1 MRTKP
6 FLVAIFSL
14 VLASCSPSD
23 GGSDPARARDDLLFL
38 RTPRGLAL
46 VKAQPD
52 AAAVHFSDAVPSMDW
67 SSVVQAVPAGKTT
80 RIEAF
85 DTTSGEELWSRPVS
99 EGLEVKAVAEDG
111 RAAVLG
117 EPRRGGTY
125 PVGRSTTRFVIVP
138 SGGEART
145 ITLDG
150 NFEPEAFSTDG
161 GSLFVIEYI
170 PPRAPTAY
178 RVRRLDLRTGEV
190 GGVYTVDGELQ
201 TAMQG
206 TARIQ
211 TASPGGSRLYTL
223 YSLEAADGDL
233 RSFVH
238 VLSLDEGWA
247 HCVDLPSGFRTVK
260 ERAVAMSVSPDG
272 QNLYV
277 ADALTGEVAEID
289 TQALRVTRTAE
300 LALGP
305 WGRDPAHA
313 ARGADGTL
321 YVGSGTGLQAIDAAT
336 FTPEATWDFEQRIMG
351 IQAGSDG
358 RRVYVGLPDRIAVID
373 TGSGRSLEALRP
385 ERVEKIAQLGTSTRT
400 LDRDR
405 RVIKCA
411 C

>member
-6 FLVAIFSL
+6 FLVGTLAL
-14 VLASCSPSD
+14 VLAGCSPSD
-23 GGSDPARARDDLLFL
+23 GGSGPARTRDDLLFL

-46 VKAQPD
+46 VKARPD
-52 AAAVHFSDAVPSMDW
+52 AVAVHFSDAVPSMDW
-67 SSVVQAVPAGKTT
+67 SAVVQAVPDGKTT

-85 DTTSGEELWSRPVS
+85 DTASGEELWSRPVP

-117 EPRRGGTY
+117 KPRRDGTY
-125 PVGRSTTRFVIVP
+125 PLGRSTTRFVIVP

-190 GGVYTVDGELQ
+190 GGVYTVDAELQ

-211 TASPGGSRLYTL
+211 TASPDGRRLYTL
-223 YSLEAADGDL
+223 YSLEDADGDL
-233 RSFVH
+233 HSFVH
-238 VLSLDEGWA
+238 VLSLDQEWA
-247 HCVDLPSGFRTVK
+247 HCVVLPSDFRTEK

-272 QNLYV
+272 SNLYV
-277 ADALTGEVAEID
+277 ADVLTGDVAEID
-289 TQALRVTRTAE
+289 TKALRVTQTAQ
-300 LALGP
+300 LPLGP

-321 YVGSGTGLQAIDAAT
+321 YLGSGTGLHAIDAAT
-336 FTPEATWDFEQRIMG
+336 FSPGASWDFEQPIMG

-358 RRVYVGLPDRIAVID
+358 RRLYVGLPDRIAVID
-373 TGSGRSLEALRP
+373 TASGRGLEALQP
-385 ERVEKIAQLGTSTRT
+385 ERVEEISQLGTSTRIVE
-400 LDRDR
+400 RDT
-405 RVIKCA
+405 RVGKCA

>member
-6 FLVAIFSL
+6 FLVGTLAL
-14 VLASCSPSD
+14 VLAGCSPGD
-23 GGSDPARARDDLLFL
+23 GGSGPARARDDLLFL

-67 SSVVQAVPAGKTT
+67 SSVVQAVPDGETT

-85 DTTSGEELWSRPVS
+85 DTTSGEELWSRPVP

-190 GGVYTVDGELQ
+190 GGVYTVDEELQ

-211 TASPGGSRLYTL
+211 TASPDGRRLYTL
-223 YSLEAADGDL
+223 YSLEGADGDL
-233 RSFVH
+233 HSFVH
-238 VLSLDEGWA
+238 VLSLDEQWA
-247 HCVDLPSGFRTVK
+247 HCVDLPSDFRTVK

-272 QNLYV
+272 RDLYV

-300 LALGP
+300 LTLGP

-313 ARGADGTL
+313 AGGPNGML
-321 YVGSGTGLQAIDAAT
+321 YVGSGTGLHAIDATT
-336 FTPEATWDFEQRIMG
+336 FAAGRSWDFEQPIMG
-351 IQAGSDG
+351 LQAGSDG
-358 RRVYVGLPDRIAVID
+358 ERLYVGLPDRIAVID
-373 TGSGRSLEALRP
+373 TASGRGLETLRP
-385 ERVEKIAQLGTSTRT
+385 ERVDQISQLGTSTRT

-405 RVIKCA
+405 RTSKCA